1 MIVYEEGQNYIR
13 IVEHIHDA
21 RVKMPNSTN
30 IRGLTPCAYVITTLQ
45 RYNVTTTSLKT
56 KFAEVG
62 L

>member
-30 IRGLTPCAYVITTLQ
+30 IRGLTP
-45 RYNVTTTSLKT
+45 N
-56 KFAEVG
+56 E
-62 L
+62 